1 MSISIFPF
9 LLIDL
14 FRIRAAIKLTIP
26 NRQDLINKLVSKRSS
41 EEIDCYADEIVK
53 SCNIID
59 RTTQELFEVHHMTKL
74 S

>member
-1 MSISIFPF
+1 M

-26 NRQDLINKLVSKRSS
+26 NRQDLINKLLSKRSS
-41 EEIDCYADEIVK
+41 EEIDRYADEIVQ

-59 RTTQELFEVHHMTKL
+59 RTTQELFVVHHMTKL